1 MKTSNKIITAAA
13 ICLFLGIVTYTFMM
27 RGAYQEALKNPVS
40 SELRIGLKTTKNLN
54 INYNATV
61 TIKYGN
67 KNEIVLDKNNKDS
80 LKIDYQGDKA
90 NLSIGDIGNVTIYL
104 RDLPMMS
111 FSKKPNLRNED
122 FGEIIVDESFKSGEF
137 MVSSITQSNIQFQK
151 CNFDKLDI
159 RSNDKCAVTINAGE
173 IKSLNID
180 LPKKSYLWIEYAN
193 ILSKNVV
200 LGDSCEVKI
209 TGNQTNFLK

>member
-27 RGAYQEALKNPVS
+27 RGAYQEALKNPFAN
-40 SELRIGLKTTKNLN
+40 ELRIDLKTMKHLE
-54 INYNATV
+54 ISYNNDI

-67 KNEIVLDKNNKDS
+67 KNEIVIAKNEKDS
-80 LKIDYQGDKA
+80 LKFNYQGDRT
-90 NLSIGDIGNVTIYL
+90 NLTIGDIGSITIYL
-104 RDLPMMS
+104 QDLPTMS
-111 FSKKPNLRNED
+111 FSKKPNWRNQD
-122 FGEIIVDESFKSGEF
+122 FGGIIVDESFKSGEF
-137 MVSSITQSNIQFQK
+137 IVSSIKQSNIQFQK
-151 CNFDKLDI
+151 CNFDKIDI
-159 RSNDKCAVTINAGE
+159 QSNDKCAVTINAGE
-173 IKSLNID
+173 IKSLNIN